1 MRGPRLR
8 RAVAL
13 AGIVLALVVAW
24 RVAPGDGVPPTPEGL
39 RITVLDV
46 GQGDAILLQ
55 VAEGAV
61 LVDQG
66 PPEADVAEQLDALGV
81 DRLPRSS

>member
-1 MRGPRLR
+1 MLR
-8 RAVAL
+8 RAAAVASL
-13 AGIVLALVVAW
+13 TLALLVAW
-24 RVAPGDGVPPTPEGL
+24 RSPRQDRAAPPPEGL

-55 VAEGAV
+55 VPEGSI

-66 PPEADVAEQLDALGV
+66 PPEADVAGQLDDLGV
-81 DRLPRSS
+81 DTLASSS